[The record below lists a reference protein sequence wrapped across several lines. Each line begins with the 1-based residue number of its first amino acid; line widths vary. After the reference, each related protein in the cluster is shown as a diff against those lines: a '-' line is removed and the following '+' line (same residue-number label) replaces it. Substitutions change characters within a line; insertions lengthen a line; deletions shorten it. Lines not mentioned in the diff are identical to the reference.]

1 MKNRLQFRHCPR
13 IFNNKEEIKAHLVG
27 LFNNDNSPLKPAM
40 AAEPLVLYYKESG
53 ETDVNAVLALGR
65 PTSND
70 EYFLIDVAGIQK
82 DIEVL
87 ADEVFNISDVSERLD
102 QEIEDRISGDTKLGN
117 ILKRICESA
126 GFNND
131 GEDMGAYDDIAH
143 DATHY
148 IVSALSLANADVLLD
163 EAIWQNHVDI
173 VHKAAE
179 LREDLKVSL
188 ERNVSAR
195 TLVSYDLLQGGE
207 LVGKIEIPSDRN
219 ISSGELIRN
228 DNGEYILR
236 FYVANENDTIID
248 SFDVNVE
255 NLEDIYVGGPGVSI
269 EGNVISID
277 VPGFIGNLNSV
288 VSGESNGFKVVVAQL
303 EGRLSGV
310 TVEAPAMDNILS
322 AANAYTDSVAAD
334 VLEQAKEY
342 TDENVTSIYK
352 VKGSKTYFEELA
364 EIEDPQVGDVWN
376 VENEYRYTGNT
387 GEIKIYPAG
396 SNFVYVKDEYAAVGR
411 WDPLGG
417 QTYDMDLYLTKEE
430 FMSYSSAST
439 GALNAKIDALSA
451 GTVQEIQTLNDK
463 VDSITYTS
471 DDYLVINNSART
483 IEHTRVIASLDELDS
498 VESAGTCFIDAYVVK
513 IMKEQL
519 EELIRESVNEN
530 KVKSIVANMI
540 KGTDKEI
547 AVVMK
552 DMNGD
557 VTENTMSADTITISF
572 ADDAYFEASLPGET
586 DNNMEP

>member
-27 LFNNDNSPLKPAM
+27 LFNNDNSPLKPAIP
-40 AAEPLVLYYKESG
+40 AEPLVLYYQESG
-53 ETDVNAVLALGR
+53 STEVNAVLAIGR
-65 PTSND
+65 LTSD
-70 EYFLIDVAGIQK
+70 EEYFLIDVAGIQK
-82 DIEVL
+82 DIEIL
-87 ADEVFNISDVSERLD
+87 ADEIFNVSDVSERLE
-102 QEIEDRISGDTKLGN
+102 QEIEERIEADEKIGD
-117 ILKRICESA
+117 ILKRICDSA

-131 GEDMGAYDDIAH
+131 GDDMGKYDDIAH

-148 IVSALSLANADVLLD
+148 IVSAVSLANADVILD
-163 EAIWQNHVDI
+163 EEIYNT
-173 VHKAAE
+173 KNE
-179 LREDLKVSL
+179 LKVSL
-188 ERNVSAR
+188 EKNVSAR

-228 DNGEYILR
+228 DNGEYIIR
-236 FYVANENDTIID
+236 FYVANENDAIID

-255 NLEDIYVGGPGVSI
+255 NLEDIYVGGPGVMI

-277 VPGFIGNLNSV
+277 IPGFIGNLNST
-288 VSGESNGFKVVVAQL
+288 VSAQSNGVKVTVVQT
-303 EGRLSGV
+303 EGRLESV
-310 TVEAPAMDNILS
+310 SVEAPDYNEMMEGALS
-322 AANAYTDSVAAD
+322 AANAYANTVGAN
-334 VLEQAKEY
+334 VLEEAKEY
-342 TDENVTSIYK
+342 TDSNITSIYR
-352 VKGSKTYFEELA
+352 VKGSKTYFEELY

-387 GEIKIYPAG
+387 GEVKIYPAG

-417 QTYDMDLYLTKEE
+417 ETYDMSLYLTKEE
-430 FMSYSSAST
+430 FMSYSSANT
-439 GALNAKIDALSA
+439 GALSAKIDELSA
-451 GTVQEIQTLNDK
+451 ATVSGLDELNEK
-463 VDSITYTS
+463 VDSIAYTG
-471 DDYLVINNSART
+471 DDYLEIDNSART
-483 IEHTRVIASLDELDS
+483 INHTRVITSLDDLDT

-530 KVKSIVANMI
+530 KVKSIVASMI

-547 AVVMK
+547 TVTMK
-552 DMNGD
+552 DSGGN

-572 ADDAYFEASLPGET
+572 ADDAYFEASLPEDSGNQDEQH
-586 DNNMEP
+586 